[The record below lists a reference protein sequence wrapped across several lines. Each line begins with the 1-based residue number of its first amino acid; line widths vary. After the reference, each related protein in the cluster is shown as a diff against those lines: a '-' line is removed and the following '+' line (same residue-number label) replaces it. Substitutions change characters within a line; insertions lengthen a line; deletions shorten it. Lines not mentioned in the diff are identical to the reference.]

1 MYKSI
6 YNKDCTNTMKLQDKQ
21 KNDEFLTGISGTFHS
36 VGNNSYFVNSLCVWA
51 ENHVI
56 STGKSYALFD
66 YPAGNGIHGSP
77 VKLMDV
83 FMKDNVILASEISEA
98 QYRELLT
105 NPYVD
110 KMDVLPLKRYADEG
124 IKYTSVNAI
133 VNI

>member
-1 MYKSI
+1 MATSTQSQVFRNITYSNEI
-6 YNKDCTNTMKLQDKQ
+6 KDQIT
-21 KNDEFLTGISGTFHS
+21 ISGAT
-36 VGNNSYFVNSLCVWA
+36 
-51 ENHVI
+51 I
-56 STGKSYALFD
+56 
-66 YPAGNGIHGSP
+66 
-77 VKLMDV
+77 V